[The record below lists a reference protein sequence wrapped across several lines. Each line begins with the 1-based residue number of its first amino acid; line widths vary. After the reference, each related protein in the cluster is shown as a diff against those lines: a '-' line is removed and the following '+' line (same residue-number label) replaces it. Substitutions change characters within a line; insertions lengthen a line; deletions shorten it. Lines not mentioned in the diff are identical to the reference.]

1 MTEVRWCALALTV
14 LLLACARAAAAQT
27 ITEFPVPIP
36 AESYTPAAATIAA
49 GPDDALWFS
58 AHGRSKIAR
67 ITTTGTVTEFLIPV
81 PRRVFVYTDIALGP
95 DGALWFGIAKAPA
108 SSKLILG
115 ESGSIGRMTTTGEFR
130 EFPLPPSYHHLLIGA
145 PNGMTA
151 GPDSALWFTVAAMN
165 KIGRITTAGTISEF
179 LLPTPDG
186 RPFAITAGPDCALW
200 FTETNGN
207 KISRI
212 TTAGEF
218 SEFPLP
224 TANGRPFGITAGPD
238 GALWRA
244 PETKSAGSPPL
255 GQSASSLY
263 RRRMTAMQLSLE

>member
-1 MTEVRWCALALTV
+1 MRLCVLTMTV
-14 LLLACARAAAAQT
+14 LLLAFALTAATQT
-27 ITEFPVPIP
+27 VTEFPIP
-36 AESYTPAAATIAA
+36 TEFPTPWAGTIAA
-49 GPDDALWFS
+49 GPDGALWF
-58 AHGRSKIAR
+58 AGPGRHKIGR
-67 ITTTGTVTEFLIPV
+67 VTTAGKVTEFLIPV
-81 PRRVFVYTDIALGP
+81 SAQVFVYTDTAFGP
-95 DGALWFGIAKAPA
+95 DGTLWFGIAKAPA

-115 ESGSIGRMTTTGEFR
+115 ETLSIGRMTTRGEFR
-130 EFPLPPSYHHLLIGA
+130 EFPLPPGYHNLLIGA
-145 PNGMTA
+145 PTGMTA
-151 GPDSALWFTVAAMN
+151 GPDGALWFTVAAMN
-165 KIGRITTAGTISEF
+165 KIGRITTTGEFNEF

-200 FTETNGN
+200 FTEPNGN
-207 KISRI
+207 KIGRI
-212 TTAGEF
+212 TTTGEF